1 MRRTFGYNTVLLS
14 AAIFFIN
21 SISYAQ
27 ESIITGQVRYE
38 NEVLQGATIKL
49 RDKTTI
55 SDSKGKF
62 SLQVR
67 QGTYTIII
75 THAGYKK
82 IEQTIIA
89 EAGNIK
95 NVDFDMIPDDM
106 LKEVMLGSRS
116 KIQRSN
122 FNTPVPVDVF
132 SSEKLAETGQISLT
146 QMLNFLAP
154 SFSTSRELLNE
165 TATLRGLDPQHVLIL
180 VNGIRKH
187 PMAWIFSG
195 NLRGQLG
202 RGSVGNDL
210 NSIPFPAIEKIEILR
225 DGAAAQYGSDAIGGV
240 INIILKKTIGK
251 TSVQTHIGQFY
262 QGDGE
267 KFLLGI
273 NHGFS
278 LNKKGYLNSF
288 INVRIYHQP
297 IEDGENDRRYPH
309 LHRRKK

>member
-132 SSEKLAETGQISLT
+132 SSEKLA
-146 QMLNFLAP
+146 
-154 SFSTSRELLNE
+154 
-165 TATLRGLDPQHVLIL
+165 
-180 VNGIRKH
+180 
-187 PMAWIFSG
+187 
-195 NLRGQLG
+195 
-202 RGSVGNDL
+202 
-210 NSIPFPAIEKIEILR
+210 
-225 DGAAAQYGSDAIGGV
+225 
-240 INIILKKTIGK
+240 
-251 TSVQTHIGQFY
+251 
-262 QGDGE
+262 
-267 KFLLGI
+267 
-273 NHGFS
+273 
-278 LNKKGYLNSF
+278 
-288 INVRIYHQP
+288 
-297 IEDGENDRRYPH
+297 
-309 LHRRKK
+309 